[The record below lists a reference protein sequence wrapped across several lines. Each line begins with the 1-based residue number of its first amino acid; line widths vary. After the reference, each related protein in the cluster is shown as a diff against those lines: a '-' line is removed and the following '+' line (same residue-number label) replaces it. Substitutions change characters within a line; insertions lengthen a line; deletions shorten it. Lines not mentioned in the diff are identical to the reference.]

1 MILPGST
8 VKVTDENSIY
18 RGYVGCVQ
26 RIQGKKAAVLMDS
39 HTPWDKMITFRLSEL
54 NEVTEG
60 FQYYPKK
67 KIPGDILQKIGQ
79 PRKEKHE
86 GISKVKYDLTQ
97 YGIFD

>member
-8 VKVTDENSIY
+8 VKVINENSIY

-26 RIQGKKAAVLMDS
+26 RIQGKKAAVLMDQGG
-39 HTPWDKMITFRLSEL
+39 TPWDKMITFRISEL

-67 KIPGDILQKIGQ
+67 K
-79 PRKEKHE
+79 
-86 GISKVKYDLTQ
+86 
-97 YGIFD
+97 